1 MTDAGSSGRD
11 PLDLLIEQFL
21 ELYRSGE
28 PVTVL
33 VFAEQHPDYQEQLL
47 ELLPTLLALE
57 DVKRD
62 RASSGTG
69 HVRVSLPKLDR
80 LGDFRIEG
88 ELGRGGMGVV
98 FVAVQESLDR
108 RVALKVVPQ
117 ASLLIGNQ
125 LERFRREAQIAAR
138 LHHSNIVPV
147 YGSGES
153 DGYHWYAMQHLDGQS
168 LDQWRQQQ
176 SELVPEGAGAW
187 RNRARFVARMG
198 TAAASALHYAH
209 SLGTLHRD
217 IKPGNFLLDRDDHL
231 WVTDFG
237 LAKALEAE
245 GLTHSG
251 DLLGTLQ
258 YMAPEQFAG
267 IYDVRSEVYALGVT
281 LYEMLTLTPAFRG
294 RHRSELMELV
304 KSQRIELLSRVCPDV
319 PLDLATIV
327 GKAMAREPRDRY
339 ATAEALEQDLQA
351 FLEDRPIQARP
362 LSALATTWRWCRRN
376 RGAAG
381 LAAST
386 AAGVLLAAI
395 TGWVAYGVEV
405 DALERVT
412 NSQRE
417 TKVALEQVKKSAVQ
431 AKQAKAFAESSLR
444 LNIVTLE
451 EVFDALVGRDPAL
464 SLDEDP
470 DTGEQTVVV
479 HSPLTERDVV
489 LLRKMMAVYDQFAS
503 ENETIQSLRY
513 ETARSYRRVGAIH
526 QRLGEPDSLAEA
538 DIAFKKALSG
548 FAGITDRDVSR
559 DLATLYSD
567 IGKLRLRQYEPIE
580 AKQSFRKAL
589 ELLRQLPNAKTPAVQ
604 LECAGMLFELSR
616 LGDNWPSRGGR
627 GPGRRSGRGPSRSD
641 ELRQVL
647 VLLQQLEKADPQNHK
662 VRALHAR
669 VLLEGGSRVDGST
682 ERQEALEMLRVLAAA
697 YPDLYRYQLCK
708 ALLASA
714 SMIGRGRAS
723 GSSAER
729 LPLLQEA
736 EQVAEQLFA
745 AQPLYL
751 ESRAVLMRAR
761 SSHGIDLHAAASQ
774 FEPDA
779 KDKQRKIAGAK
790 LQSAVELSEG
800 LIGPDGVADMRYLRE
815 VTEAICWL
823 GSHYDGIDQPLL
835 AKQQAMAA
843 IDVAE
848 RTSIDAI
855 QRFRRFMGLPG
866 LGAGGD
872 GTGAGR
878 GEGRRS
884 GGSRARGDRALR
896 GEGRQS
902 APGGRRSERGGGRRA
917 WVRSPLLDLT
927 ERLNDDEV
935 YLYGAAADLRV
946 KAAFEK
952 SRQLR

>member
-1 MTDAGSSGRD
+1 MTDSGSSGRD

-28 PVTVL
+28 PVTVP
-33 VFAEQHPDYQEQLL
+33 VFAEQHPEYQEQLL

-69 HVRVSLPKLDR
+69 DVRVSLPKLDR

-98 FVAVQESLDR
+98 FEAVQESLDR

-117 ASLLIGNQ
+117 ASLLTGNQ

-153 DGYHWYAMQHLDGQS
+153 DGYHWYAMQYLDGQS

-431 AKQAKAFAESSLR
+431 AKKAKAFAESSLR
-444 LNIVTLE
+444 LNVVTLG

-526 QRLGEPDSLAEA
+526 QRLGEPDSLVEA
-538 DIAFKKALSG
+538 DIAFEKALSG

-627 GPGRRSGRGPSRSD
+627 GPRRRSGRGPGQSD

-647 VLLQQLEKADPQNHK
+647 VLLQELETADPQNHK
-662 VRALHAR
+662 VRALHVR

-682 ERQEALEMLRVLAAA
+682 ERQEALEILRVLAAA

-761 SSHGIDLHAAASQ
+761 SCHGIDLHAAARQ

-779 KDKQRKIAGAK
+779 KDEQRKIAGAK

-800 LIGPDGVADMRYLRE
+800 LIGPNGVADMRYLRE

-823 GSHYDGIDQPLL
+823 GSHYDDIDQPLL

-866 LGAGGD
+866 LGAGVD
-872 GTGAGR
+872 GSGGGR
-878 GEGRRS
+878 GEGRRP
-884 GGSRARGDRALR
+884 GGLRAGGDRPPR

-902 APGGRRSERGGGRRA
+902 PPGGRRVERGGGRRA